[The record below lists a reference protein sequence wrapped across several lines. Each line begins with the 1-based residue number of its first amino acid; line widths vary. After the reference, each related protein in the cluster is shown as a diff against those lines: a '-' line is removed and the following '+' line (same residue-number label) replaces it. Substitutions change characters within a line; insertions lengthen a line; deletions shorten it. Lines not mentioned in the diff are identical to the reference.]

1 MSKQSIIPVILSGG
15 SGTRLWPLSRQ
26 AYPKQFLKL
35 TSDKTL
41 FQETV
46 LRVRTMGAPVIVC
59 NEEHRFLVAEQ
70 LRQINVVAKAIL
82 LEPCGKNT
90 AGAIALAASYLEQ
103 TDDSLRMLVMPAD
116 HIMQNTD
123 TFIDTVRK
131 ADMTAQ
137 AGGLCTFG
145 ITPSHPET
153 GYGYIKPEGSVT
165 SGVSRVARFVEK
177 PSKEKAQL
185 YISANY
191 LWNSGIFLFSVS
203 SFLNEL
209 GSHHASV
216 VEHVRESISKAQN
229 DLDFVRPH
237 AEAFSQIES
246 ISIDYALMEKTTN
259 AFVAK
264 LSVPW
269 SDVGNFASLWQTLPK
284 DVDNNAV
291 VGDVIAL
298 DSHDNLLMAE
308 NQLVTTIGVSDLAV
322 IATKDAVLVASKESV
337 QKVKETVELL
347 QQQQRDEQQLHRQ
360 VHRPWG
366 NYDRVD
372 AGDRYQVKHIRVNQG
387 ASLSLQRHK
396 YRSEH
401 WVVVQGTADVVLDDV
416 HKKVHENESVFIP
429 AGSKHRLTNNQSQPL
444 DIIEIQT
451 GSYLGEDDIERF
463 DDNYGRD

>member
-1 MSKQSIIPVILSGG
+1 MIPVILSGG

-123 TFIDTVRK
+123 TFIDKVRK

-165 SGVSRVARFVEK
+165 SG
-177 PSKEKAQL
+177 
-185 YISANY
+185 
-191 LWNSGIFLFSVS
+191 
-203 SFLNEL
+203 
-209 GSHHASV
+209 
-216 VEHVRESISKAQN
+216 
-229 DLDFVRPH
+229 
-237 AEAFSQIES
+237 
-246 ISIDYALMEKTTN
+246 
-259 AFVAK
+259 
-264 LSVPW
+264 
-269 SDVGNFASLWQTLPK
+269 
-284 DVDNNAV
+284 
-291 VGDVIAL
+291 
-298 DSHDNLLMAE
+298 
-308 NQLVTTIGVSDLAV
+308 
-322 IATKDAVLVASKESV
+322 
-337 QKVKETVELL
+337 
-347 QQQQRDEQQLHRQ
+347 
-360 VHRPWG
+360 
-366 NYDRVD
+366 
-372 AGDRYQVKHIRVNQG
+372 
-387 ASLSLQRHK
+387 
-396 YRSEH
+396 
-401 WVVVQGTADVVLDDV
+401 
-416 HKKVHENESVFIP
+416 
-429 AGSKHRLTNNQSQPL
+429 
-444 DIIEIQT
+444 
-451 GSYLGEDDIERF
+451 
-463 DDNYGRD
+463 